1 MDTSSL
7 NTMLFTIFPETFC
20 AVPVDYR
27 SADVSYLY
35 ITLCI
40 IDSSLY
46 CSLLIWVMYPQ
57 TMCCPLAHLSF
68 IWIPLCY
75 AVIHYEARSEAHYP
89 HRLSSS
95 PTLLHRDRHPPK
107 STQYL
112 SIASTRKT
120 NPHIRSLLLLVTA
133 PTRTR
138 GCLPCMPLTSIPQVA
153 L

>member
-1 MDTSSL
+1 
-7 NTMLFTIFPETFC
+7 MLFTIFPETFC
-20 AVPVDYR
+20 AVLVDYR

-57 TMCCPLAHLSF
+57 TMCCPLAHLLFLSF
-68 IWIPLCY
+68 GY
-75 AVIHYEARSEAHYP
+75 HYIMPSYIMRCEARSEAHYP

-95 PTLLHRDRHPPK
+95 PTLLHRDRHPSK
-107 STQYL
+107 TIQYL

-120 NPHIRSLLLLVTA
+120 SPHIRSLLLPVTA